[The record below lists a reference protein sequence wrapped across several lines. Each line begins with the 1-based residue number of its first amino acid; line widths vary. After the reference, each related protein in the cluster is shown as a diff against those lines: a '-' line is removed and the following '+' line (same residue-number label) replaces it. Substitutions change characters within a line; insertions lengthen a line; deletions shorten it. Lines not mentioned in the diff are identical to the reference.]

1 MVNKQSLFNNNK
13 PIWSQCPG
21 VRAGLMLVGHAG
33 CGVERGPCLPYSQHL
48 QYFWHLQLW
57 RIDWYK
63 CSEPLKSSA
72 WNKARDHRLESD
84 YGSSPAAQ
92 YYHLWKG
99 IRQCYQ
105 APDAEAVAWWVT
117 VQLLSLLV
125 IYIWL
130 DLVVQIWS
138 SRIKSPLWIYMRA
151 TNSLNMKGQTLLES

>member
-1 MVNKQSLFNNNK
+1 MSR
-13 PIWSQCPG
+13 C
-21 VRAGLMLVGHAG
+21 AGGAYACRS
-33 CGVERGPCLPYSQHL
+33 CGMRGREGPVPSIFSYSQHL

-138 SRIKSPLWIYMRA
+138 SRVFCESTWELA